1 MSWQDVFVGAI
12 VVGAMVFL
20 GRAWLGRPARPSR
33 PPGPDVP
40 ADRLVRKKPDRR

>member
-20 GRAWLGRPARPSR
+20 WRKLVRRGEGPKRPA
-33 PPGPDVP
+33 GPDVP
-40 ADRLVRKKPDRR
+40 ASRLVRRKRR